1 MCTHT
6 NHRSE
11 YCSIWLNY
19 KSKKWCYMKEQ
30 KEVDLNAELN
40 QMIWAQKKELEFP
53 PLEPVTKNK
62 THKRTNPCPRLI
74 QSGGANW
81 TLSLD

>member
-1 MCTHT
+1 
-6 NHRSE
+6 
-11 YCSIWLNY
+11 
-19 KSKKWCYMKEQ
+19 MKEQ

-62 THKRTNPCPRLI
+62 ITNVQTHAHVSSNQEAPTGLCP
-74 QSGGANW
+74 S
-81 TLSLD
+81 TK